1 MALCSYFSVI
11 ICNQYVAFMTA
22 TAEFPFSH
30 KYIDTRGRKPFTAL
44 SDNIGYSFFTSTRNW
59 KLSASE
65 MSFSFSQVVIPETL
79 LVGYGFLTHSNFE
92 TSSLKDNENVSA

>member
-1 MALCSYFSVI
+1 
-11 ICNQYVAFMTA
+11 
-22 TAEFPFSH
+22 
-30 KYIDTRGRKPFTAL
+30 
-44 SDNIGYSFFTSTRNW
+44 
-59 KLSASE
+59 